1 MESIGRTPDPAE
13 AREALASIDRVQR
26 AVRDTPWP
34 TWIYPVNAVLM
45 GAMALATLTP
55 EGRRPIALMAAAL
68 LTVAVNVTA
77 GYRMGTPWTL
87 PTSRVF
93 LAAVAA
99 SGLCVLAATA
109 VADSAGPSWPIVALA
124 AAAAAFYL
132 AGSVAHRRS
141 TGRPR

>member
-13 AREALASIDRVQR
+13 AREALASIDRAQR

-34 TWIYPVNAVLM
+34 TWIYPVNAALL
-45 GAMALATLTP
+45 GAMALTP
-55 EGRRPIALMAAAL
+55 LAPEHRRLSALVAVAL
-68 LTVAVNVTA
+68 LVMAVNLAA

-87 PTSRVF
+87 PTSRTF

-99 SGLCVLAATA
+99 SGLCVLAAFA
-109 VADSAGPSWPIVALA
+109 VADNTWPVVTLAVA
-124 AAAAAFYL
+124 AAVLYL
-132 AGSVAHRRS
+132 AGGVAHRRS